1 MLARRAPLRSTKPL
15 NRSKPMRKASRRAV
29 SRGVK
34 PDAEAK
40 RYWDSLADICDG
52 CGKYGDTIVHHILAD
67 APCKGGRRDHMLVVK
82 LCPNCHNMD
91 SLSVH
96 LLGSEAAFQRVHGV
110 DLVAIAVER
119 RDDWLLEELL

>member
-1 MLARRAPLRSTKPL
+1 MLARRAPLRSTKLP
-15 NRSKPMRKASRRAV
+15 NRSKPIRQGSRRAV

-40 RYWDSLADICDG
+40 RYWDSLADICEG
-52 CGKYGDTIVHHILAD
+52 CGRHGDTVVHHIMAD

-82 LCPNCHNMD
+82 LCAGCHNVD
-91 SLSVH
+91 THSVH

-110 DLVAIAVER
+110 DLVGIAVER
-119 RDDWLLEELL
+119 RDARLLEEIL

>member
-1 MLARRAPLRSTKPL
+1 MLARRTPLRSTKPL
-15 NRSKPMRKASRRAV
+15 NRSTPIRKASRRAV
-29 SRGVK
+29 ARGVK

-40 RYWDSLADICDG
+40 RYWATLADICDG
-52 CGKYGDTIVHHILAD
+52 CGKHGDTVVHHILAD

-82 LCPNCHNMD
+82 LCAGCHNMD
-91 SLSVH
+91 THSVH

-119 RDDWLLEELL
+119 RDEWLLEELL